1 METDYISLSSNKV
14 NTDLPVFIPVGSIEI
29 HGKTLPLGTDTY
41 IAMASAKKFA
51 QKVQG
56 VTFPPVILGICSS
69 TGRFKETVS
78 LTHEGFILYLKD
90 IVSDLIARG
99 FDKIVII
106 NIHKEN
112 DTAIRVVVRDAFHTV

>member
-1 METDYISLSSNKV
+1 M
-14 NTDLPVFIPVGSIEI
+14 
-29 HGKTLPLGTDTY
+29 
-41 IAMASAKKFA
+41 
-51 QKVQG
+51 QG

-78 LTHEGFILYLKD
+78 VTHEGFILYLKD

-99 FDKIVII
+99 FEKIVII